1 MKIIELK
8 GDIYDVL
15 SDGVA
20 GENCIVY
27 HNGTANVFSNMER
40 IYHSPNFTNSEVLGE
55 IRTQVVSTE
64 NFDSRYGGQNSLV
77 SSDMKRVQD
86 FSRTKVFDDIVG
98 DLKIDA
104 LYIFDKALLTTHH
117 FVVLKMII

>member
-1 MKIIELK
+1 
-8 GDIYDVL
+8 
-15 SDGVA
+15 
-20 GENCIVY
+20 
-27 HNGTANVFSNMER
+27 MER
-40 IYHSPNFTNSEVLGE
+40 IYHSQ
-55 IRTQVVSTE
+55 TQIQSVRRNPHTRSCIYRD
-64 NFDSRYGGQNSLV
+64 FDSRYGGQNSLV

-117 FVVLKMII
+117 L

>member
-1 MKIIELK
+1 MVQLMYLATWKEYTTLK
-8 GDIYDVL
+8 LYKFRSVRR
-15 SDGVA
+15 
-20 GENCIVY
+20 NP
-27 HNGTANVFSNMER
+27 HTR
-40 IYHSPNFTNSEVLGE
+40 
-55 IRTQVVSTE
+55 VVSTE

-104 LYIFDKALLTTHH
+104 LYI
-117 FVVLKMII
+117 

>member
-8 GDIYDVL
+8 EIYMMCYL
-15 SDGVA
+15 MA
-20 GENCIVY
+20 CGENCIVY

-40 IYHSPNFTNSEVLGE
+40 IYHSKLYKLEVR
-55 IRTQVVSTE
+55 RTAHKKLYLQRRLDME
-64 NFDSRYGGQNSLV
+64 DKPLA

-86 FSRTKVFDDIVG
+86 SQEPRFSMISVG

-104 LYIFDKALLTTHH
+104 LYI
-117 FVVLKMII
+117 

>member
-1 MKIIELK
+1 
-8 GDIYDVL
+8 VL

-27 HNGTANVFSNMER
+27 HNGTANVFNMEYTTLQTLQIQSVR
-40 IYHSPNFTNSEVLGE
+40 RNHTK
-55 IRTQVVSTE
+55 VVSTE

-117 FVVLKMII
+117 L